1 MCIQKFKLDLLIL
14 SIIKYVS
21 VPSCF
26 AYACISL
33 ESNVTILTQ
42 RMSGH

>member
-33 ESNVTILTQ
+33 EYVTILTQ